1 MLLPLFLMSCLN
13 KDNNI
18 VSLLKEWEQKEI
30 LFPKEMYFTTMLRDT
45 TYYNLQSEYKILAY
59 VDSIGC
65 TSCKLQLSAWSML
78 INEIDSLYAGRV
90 KFIFAFSPNR
100 IKDIYH
106 AILTANFTYPV
117 YVDKQDSIAK
127 LNRFPLESNLHT
139 FLLDKNNRV
148 IADCEL
154 SDRTRAI
161 ILAGGLLLVRNLF
174 YRVMQNKEQMLVWI
188 NDF

>member
-1 MLLPLFLMSCLN
+1 MKNICLMLLPLFLMSCLN

-78 INEIDSLYAGRV
+78 INEIDSLYNTSIYFTVNASSSRLSNSIEYSTIGGICHIHCGYPFTV
-90 KFIFAFSPNR
+90 LCICVFPQKPLHPAIPCLIIFPHLRPS
-100 IKDIYH
+100 
-106 AILTANFTYPV
+106 
-117 YVDKQDSIAK
+117 S
-127 LNRFPLESNLHT
+127 
-139 FLLDKNNRV
+139 
-148 IADCEL
+148 
-154 SDRTRAI
+154 
-161 ILAGGLLLVRNLF
+161 
-174 YRVMQNKEQMLVWI
+174 
-188 NDF
+188 

>member
-127 LNRFPLESNLHT
+127 LTRFI
-139 FLLDKNNRV
+139 K
-148 IADCEL
+148 
-154 SDRTRAI
+154 
-161 ILAGGLLLVRNLF
+161 
-174 YRVMQNKEQMLVWI
+174 
-188 NDF
+188 

>member
-65 TSCKLQLSAWSML
+65 TSCKLMKL
-78 INEIDSLYAGRV
+78 IPYMQVGSSLYLHSLLIEL
-90 KFIFAFSPNR
+90 KIFI
-100 IKDIYH
+100 
-106 AILTANFTYPV
+106 
-117 YVDKQDSIAK
+117 
-127 LNRFPLESNLHT
+127 
-139 FLLDKNNRV
+139 
-148 IADCEL
+148 
-154 SDRTRAI
+154 
-161 ILAGGLLLVRNLF
+161 
-174 YRVMQNKEQMLVWI
+174 MLY
-188 NDF
+188 